1 MLRIALDIDEVLA
14 DFMNS
19 YLNRFGNPKTDYEI
33 TRNVQRELSTDK
45 EFWLTLPVI
54 NTLNFEPELYC
65 TKRVNP
71 KVWTKTWLKINNFPK
86 RPVYQMFY
94 QKGNK
99 ADMIK
104 GRCDVLIDDSYSN
117 VIKAI
122 NSGLPALLYTSP
134 WNKDIDFRYRIN
146 SLDIKEIESM
156 YELLVLD
163 GITGNKT

>member
-19 YLNRFGNPKTDYEI
+19 EI
-33 TRNVQRELSTDK
+33 TRNVQRKLSMDR

-54 NTLNFEPELYC
+54 NTLSFEPELYC

-117 VIKAI
+117 VVKAI

-134 WNKDIDFRYRIN
+134 WNKDIDFRYKRN
-146 SLDIKEIESM
+146 RV
-156 YELLVLD
+156 YV
-163 GITGNKT
+163 